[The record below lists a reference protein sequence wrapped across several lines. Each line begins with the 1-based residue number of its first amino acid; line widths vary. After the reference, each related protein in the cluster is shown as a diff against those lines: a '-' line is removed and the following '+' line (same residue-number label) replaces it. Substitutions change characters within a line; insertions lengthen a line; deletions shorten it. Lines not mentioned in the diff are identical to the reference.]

1 MAQSENLV
9 ATWEA
14 YFRAFPDAEM
24 FDSRGMSVDDFN
36 RLDEMMEAAIKRG
49 SPMTEADLTSP
60 ILEPDPMRGLVL

>member
-14 YFRAFPDAEM
+14 YFNAFPDAEM

-49 SPMTEADLTSP
+49 SPMTEDDLTSP